1 MRDDIVDD
9 LRDGNEMED
18 LAEDEEATVNY
29 TRAMLRDHYASRGAY
44 QAALEQFGRQ
54 GLIELTM
61 LIGNY
66 AMIALAINGFDTDLL
81 PERDEPLLPV

>member
-1 MRDDIVDD
+1 MDCQHIWNAHAGSAREAGMRDDIVDD

-44 QAALEQFGRQ
+44 QAASNSSAGR
-54 GLIELTM
+54 
-61 LIGNY
+61 
-66 AMIALAINGFDTDLL
+66 ASSS
-81 PERDEPLLPV
+81 